1 MKNILLIFVAFFLVQ
16 CGTTV
21 PTERKVT
28 KIENIIGTPKKVFLE
43 EKSEKVKDHLIFK
56 KINRNNQLIYEFKI
70 KEQFKIPEVLMREDI
85 ARKYVTEK
93 KRATMVHNPIG
104 ESTGSIFA
112 LGMIELWCLSEWAS
126 TALPGKQKNIYL
138 DKCKERYVGSKT
150 KTTEDEVSKTIL
162 NKTGKFKNRYQDS
175 DSGSLSFSF
184 NNSSDY
190 NLDYKIETVCDGDN
204 LREFGCGKYYELSPD
219 IIAEKILIKTDNPT
233 IDNNYVVKIS
243 YENLKE
249 EITFPQNEIKNSI
262 NKLKEAK
269 IEEKEALKIAKLKE
283 KEEQERKERELK
295 EKYKP
300 VAAWNGSG
308 FFINS
313 EGYIIT
319 NNHVIEDNSV
329 KNVSGKCDVVNAFLK
344 DKKFSA
350 KIISQDRLNDLALLK
365 INEKTRIKNFA
376 TFRKNSVVLGEKVVA
391 MGYPYG
397 KTISSEIKLTSG
409 SVSSLSGLGNEFTR
423 MQIDA
428 ALQPGNS
435 GGPLFD
441 KSGNVIGVAVA
452 KASLWVFLEAFGTLP
467 ENVNFG
473 IKPSVVKTFL
483 ESNDV
488 KFSTASFSRDI
499 GTEKIASKGTQNT
512 VYIECLVRKDKLA
525 IIKAQKKKR

>member
-70 KEQFKIPEVLMREDI
+70 KEQFKIPEVLLWEDI

-283 KEEQERKERELK
+283 KEEQERKERAEETRKTQIEEVNKAK
-295 EKYKP
+295 E
-300 VAAWNGSG
+300 
-308 FFINS
+308 IES
-313 EGYIIT
+313 E
-319 NNHVIEDNSV
+319 N
-329 KNVSGKCDVVNAFLK
+329 L
-344 DKKFSA
+344 
-350 KIISQDRLNDLALLK
+350 KIIE
-365 INEKTRIKNFA
+365 EKMLSK
-376 TFRKNSVVLGEKVVA
+376 SPEEEK
-391 MGYPYG
+391 
-397 KTISSEIKLTSG
+397 
-409 SVSSLSGLGNEFTR
+409 
-423 MQIDA
+423 
-428 ALQPGNS
+428 
-435 GGPLFD
+435 
-441 KSGNVIGVAVA
+441 
-452 KASLWVFLEAFGTLP
+452 
-467 ENVNFG
+467 
-473 IKPSVVKTFL
+473 
-483 ESNDV
+483 
-488 KFSTASFSRDI
+488 
-499 GTEKIASKGTQNT
+499 
-512 VYIECLVRKDKLA
+512 KD
-525 IIKAQKKKR
+525 QS